1 MYRLPLQLY
10 TSVFGCGYGF
20 GFEQKFWR
28 LDGFGEKKARIGG
41 FACPYSPPYTR
52 YLLSRDKIGNFPW
65 TYFHYI
71 LWRRAR
77 LSLELFASS
86 RILISDIIDRSF
98 TSRKVY
104 ISLETLTFHRF
115 MIICEKQGKTFK
127 SGTMDPVWW
136 FQKQIKETKKIVS
149 IAGNLTRLE
158 IETDKDVKNIVFA
171 TTFSI

>member
-1 MYRLPLQLY
+1 
-10 TSVFGCGYGF
+10 
-20 GFEQKFWR
+20 
-28 LDGFGEKKARIGG
+28 
-41 FACPYSPPYTR
+41 
-52 YLLSRDKIGNFPW
+52 
-65 TYFHYI
+65 
-71 LWRRAR
+71 
-77 LSLELFASS
+77 
-86 RILISDIIDRSF
+86 
-98 TSRKVY
+98 
-104 ISLETLTFHRF
+104 